1 MENEGY
7 EAALGDYSEAI
18 ALAPTDA
25 DSHAGRAAAA
35 AYLGRD
41 DEADVDAARAV
52 GLGFNRYLMAA
63 MLAEAR
69 RDRG

>member
-1 MENEGY
+1 MEGQGY
-7 EAALGDYSEAI
+7 EAALADYSEAI
-18 ALAPTDA
+18 SLAPTDA
-25 DSHAGRAAAA
+25 ESYAGRATTA

-41 DEADVDAARAV
+41 EEADADAARAV
-52 GLGFNRYLMAA
+52 ELGFNRYLMEA